1 MTDWAPVL
9 YARTLHDDTWWR
21 AAPHDRM
28 DDPWLTGQVRTVV
41 AGGRDLD
48 RHTRFLLANDGTSRL
63 FGVACASS
71 RLSRTMNQTG
81 GRPTYCFA
89 GWVCE
94 PPASAAAIPPWDVLM
109 TYWVRWA
116 AGAYDRW
123 VAPDWS
129 LSLSD
134 RGVLPHPTPYAPL
147 PAPWPTAAE
156 GDSAVDADGAEL
168 ASPSQRHGG
177 TQAWPMSDAP
187 RLWAAAAATADR
199 VTAVFGVARAE
210 PWRLR
215 GITHAAA
222 LDLSQQQIVPGAA
235 EPGRPAKTGDGP
247 EPGVTRGKGR
257 ALIMKWRKRA

>member
-1 MTDWAPVL
+1 MWQCYL
-9 YARTLHDDTWWR
+9 C
-21 AAPHDRM
+21 AAAAM
-28 DDPWLTGQVRTVV
+28 GAVYSGNLV
-41 AGGRDLD
+41 AGAPC
-48 RHTRFLLANDGTSRL
+48 TI
-63 FGVACASS
+63 V
-71 RLSRTMNQTG
+71 
-81 GRPTYCFA
+81 Y
-89 GWVCE
+89 
-94 PPASAAAIPPWDVLM
+94 
-109 TYWVRWA
+109 
-116 AGAYDRW
+116 AY
-123 VAPDWS
+123 S
-129 LSLSD
+129 
-134 RGVLPHPTPYAPL
+134 HPTPYAPL

-156 GDSAVDADGAEL
+156 RDSALDADGAEL

-215 GITHAAA
+215 GITHAAV
-222 LDLSQQQIVPGAA
+222 LDLSQQQIVPGVA